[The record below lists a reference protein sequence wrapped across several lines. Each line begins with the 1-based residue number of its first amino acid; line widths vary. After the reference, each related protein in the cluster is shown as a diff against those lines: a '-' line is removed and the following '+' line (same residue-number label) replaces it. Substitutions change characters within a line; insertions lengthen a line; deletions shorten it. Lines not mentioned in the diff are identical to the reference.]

1 MTSFFNLK
9 PVREYQK
16 SALKKFDCGVEE
28 LNIFLARYA
37 LKNDT
42 LGIGKTFVASD
53 ADGTI
58 AGYFTLSTAQ
68 VAFEEIPALSV
79 KKYPRYPLPALRISR
94 LAVKKEYQKKG
105 LGAWL
110 LKQAFLKILNVAEVA
125 GICLILVDAK
135 EEAVTF
141 YEHFGFMKLRNL
153 TYFLPVPTVR
163 SCCEGRRRS
172 R

>member
-1 MTSFFNLK
+1 MISSFNLK
-9 PVREYQK
+9 PIREYPK
-16 SALKKFDCGVEE
+16 SALKRFDCGVTE
-28 LNIFLARYA
+28 LNEYLSRYA
-37 LKNDT
+37 LKNDA
-42 LGIGKTFVASD
+42 LGMGKTFIASD
-53 ADGTI
+53 AEGSV

-68 VAFEEIPALSV
+68 VAFEEIPALPV
-79 KKYPRYPLPALRISR
+79 RKYPRYPLPALRISR

-110 LKQAFLKILNVAEVA
+110 LKKAFIKILNAAEVA

-135 EEAVTF
+135 ETAVSF

-153 TYFLPVPTVR
+153 TYFLPVPTVQ
-163 SCCEGRRRS
+163 SYYEDRRRS

>member
-1 MTSFFNLK
+1 MISFFNLK
-9 PVREYQK
+9 PIREYSR

-28 LNIFLARYA
+28 LNEYLSRYA
-37 LKNDT
+37 LKNDA
-42 LGIGKTFVASD
+42 LGMGKTFVASD
-53 ADGTI
+53 AEGSV

-94 LAVKKEYQKKG
+94 LAVKKVYQKKG
-105 LGAWL
+105 FGAWL
-110 LKQAFLKILNVAEVA
+110 LKQAFIKILNAAEVA

-135 EEAVTF
+135 ESAVSF

-153 TYFLPVPTVR
+153 TYYIPVDTVR
-163 SCCEGRRRS
+163 QAIP
-172 R
+172 